1 MNMLTVFDQQR
12 DSHRLRGVVRH
23 SMLAETGLGRGPGSS
38 LGPRLAETGD
48 QARTEASQSHSASH
62 RKFGCHDRTALH
74 KTLFYFY
81 KNLE

>member
-12 DSHRLRGVVRH
+12 DSRHRLRGVVRH

-38 LGPRLAETGD
+38 LGPRLAETRD
-48 QARTEASQSHSASH
+48 QARTEASQSHSAS
-62 RKFGCHDRTALH
+62 RRNLVVMTELRCT
-74 KTLFYFY
+74 TLFYFY